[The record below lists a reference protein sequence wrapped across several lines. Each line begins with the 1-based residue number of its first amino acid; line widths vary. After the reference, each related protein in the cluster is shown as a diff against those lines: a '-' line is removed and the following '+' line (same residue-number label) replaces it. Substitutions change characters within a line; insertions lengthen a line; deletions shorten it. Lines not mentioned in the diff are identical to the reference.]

1 MPQRERKQTMNFHE
15 IAITR
20 SSCRKYDTTRAIPE
34 EALQA
39 VLDSAALAPSACNS
53 QPYLITVCR
62 GETVGALARAKNAS
76 NEGINDFVA
85 DADTVLV
92 ISEQPV
98 VVSPV
103 MEEFV
108 FRRCIMNRLLPYGEK
123 AALITSTL
131 IFALFHAAAN
141 QVCYAFLLGLVF
153 GYVYIRTGRLRYSM
167 ILHVIINTMTSIIL
181 PALLILVEG
190 SLSGISPSQVQLVS
204 VITHPGVLA
213 LLLYVAGLFVLFLFG
228 AVVFFFGVREREMS
242 PDGVRMKTVFSSWGI
257 ILFL

>member
-1 MPQRERKQTMNFHE
+1 MLLQRIGSFTAFLLF
-15 IAITR
+15 I
-20 SSCRKYDTTRAIPE
+20 
-34 EALQA
+34 
-39 VLDSAALAPSACNS
+39 VLFAA
-53 QPYLITVCR
+53 
-62 GETVGALARAKNAS
+62 GG
-76 NEGINDFVA
+76 
-85 DADTVLV
+85 V
-92 ISEQPV
+92 IWYGF
-98 VVSPV
+98 
-103 MEEFV
+103 MWYYH
-108 FRRCIMNRLLPYGEK
+108 RL
-123 AALITSTL
+123 
-131 IFALFHAAAN
+131 AAAN

-228 AVVFFFGVREREMS
+228 AVVFFFGVREREVS

-257 ILFL
+257 ILFLVITIIALL